1 MHSADICGL
10 LSTGG
15 EAQLPV
21 GHEGRSTSQ
30 TEEGRRQ
37 QEGAVSAAVVVEG
50 DVLMIHDQAGCV
62 GHRLHVAI
70 SLHIVHADEQH
81 RSKGQQNPDPLLR
94 VTGCQSLFSSLG
106 LSGPPIQQL
115 EAGQSHLSKF
125 IQKTASALPVL

>member
-1 MHSADICGL
+1 MHSADICGS

-21 GHEGRSTSQ
+21 SHEGRSTSQ

-50 DVLMIHDQAGCV
+50 DVLMVHDQAGRV
-62 GHRLHVAI
+62 GHRLHVTI

-81 RSKGQQNPDPLLR
+81 GSKSQQNPDPLLR
-94 VTGCQSLFSSLG
+94 VTGCQS
-106 LSGPPIQQL
+106 
-115 EAGQSHLSKF
+115 
-125 IQKTASALPVL
+125 